1 MFVQSSQ
8 DGFEIQSTVIEVF
21 ISVPGRV
28 YADPVK
34 KEKKTLPSQQPTN
47 QLQKNPNQTIN
58 KFPVFCSL

>member
-8 DGFEIQSTVIEVF
+8 DGFEIQSTVTEVF

-34 KEKKTLPSQQPTN
+34 KEKKPSPPNNQQTN
-47 QLQKNPNQTIN
+47 YQKTQT
-58 KFPVFCSL
+58 KQ